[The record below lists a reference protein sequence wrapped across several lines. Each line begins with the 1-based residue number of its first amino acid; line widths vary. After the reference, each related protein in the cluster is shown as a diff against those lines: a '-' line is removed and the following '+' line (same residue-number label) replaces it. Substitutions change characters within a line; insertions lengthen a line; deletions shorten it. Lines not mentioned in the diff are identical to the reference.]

1 VGIHESGYPWLR
13 CLAERYNGTFH
24 QSTLHFGGGDGPG
37 VGENLVG
44 GEEVPASAL
53 ASAAVVDDDIN
64 DNGDEN
70 ELGNQPAAAA
80 AANMANED
88 TDIGGENGNRRG
100 KEEEEEEE
108 KKEEEDT
115 DKDGGDDDDDLE
127 FVEEVS
133 ANERIRR
140 NIANGEVIN
149 IASQSQSQ
157 SQSIMDTFSSLSQS
171 LSQFHES
178 QYDDSQSDDG
188 SYCDQEDPYADDL

>member
-1 VGIHESGYPWLR
+1 MLILNVFVQKIGSDEKTRITSVTERDISGYMWANNNRILFIKD
-13 CLAERYNGTFH
+13 NG
-24 QSTLHFGGGDGPG
+24 
-37 VGENLVG
+37 
-44 GEEVPASAL
+44 
-53 ASAAVVDDDIN
+53 
-64 DNGDEN
+64 GDEN
-70 ELGNQPAAAA
+70 GLGNQPAAAA
-80 AANMANED
+80 AAAAAVNMVNED
-88 TDIGGENGNRRG
+88 IDIGGENGNSRG
-100 KEEEEEEE
+100 NEEEEEEEE

-115 DKDGGDDDDDLE
+115 DNKNDDDDDDLE

-140 NIANGEVIN
+140 NIANSAVIN